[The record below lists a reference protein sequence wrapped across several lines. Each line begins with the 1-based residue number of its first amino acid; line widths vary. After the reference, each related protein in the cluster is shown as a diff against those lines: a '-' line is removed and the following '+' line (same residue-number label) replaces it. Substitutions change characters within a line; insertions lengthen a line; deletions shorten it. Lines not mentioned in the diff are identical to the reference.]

1 MVDYLC
7 ASMQEIIEVIA
18 PQIKQFEAYFRKE
31 FRSDVPLLDRI
42 LEYIEKRK
50 GKQLRPAF
58 VLLSAALNGSINE
71 SSFRAATFV
80 EMIHNSSLIHDD
92 IIDDA
97 NERRGAFSINALW
110 KNRVATFAG
119 DNLFT
124 KSILLLLD
132 HGDHSILKIYADSID
147 RIIKGELVQIEK
159 SKKLNLNE
167 DVYFDIIKGKTAT
180 LLAASCA
187 AGAASAST
195 DESAINAMYNF
206 GEKTG
211 IAFQI
216 KDDLLDYADNDIGKP
231 TRNDIKEKK
240 VTLPLLFTINNCSA
254 PMRRQLLHIVKHQ
267 NTDTESVE
275 YLVAQVKQHG
285 GIRYAEEKMKLYR
298 NDALGI
304 LEQYPDS
311 AIRVALKQLVH
322 YVTDRSY

>member
-1 MVDYLC
+1 MH
-7 ASMQEIIEVIA
+7 EIIQVIA
-18 PQIKQFEAYFRKE
+18 PQIKQFEDYFKEE
-31 FRSDVPLLDRI
+31 FRSDIPLLDKI
-42 LEYIEKRK
+42 LGYIEKRK
-50 GKQLRPAF
+50 GKQMRPAF
-58 VLLSAALNGSINE
+58 VLLSAALHGDINKA
-71 SSFRAATFV
+71 SFRAATFV

-92 IIDDA
+92 IVDDA
-97 NERRGAFSINALW
+97 DERRGAFSINALW
-110 KNRVATFAG
+110 KNRIATWTG

-124 KSILLLLD
+124 KGILLLLD
-132 HGDHSILKIYADSID
+132 HGDHNILKIYADSID
-147 RIIKGELVQIEK
+147 KIIKGELVQIEK

-187 AGAASAST
+187 AGAASAT
-195 DESAINAMYNF
+195 EDESAIHDMYNF

-254 PMRRQLLHIVKHQ
+254 AMRRQLIHIVKHQ
-267 NTDTESVE
+267 NTDAESVE
-275 YLVAQVKQHG
+275 FLVEQVIRHG

-298 NDALGI
+298 NDAVAI
-304 LEQYPDS
+304 LDKYPES
-311 AIRVALKQLVH
+311 EVRKSLEQLVH

>member
-42 LEYIEKRK
+42 LGYIEKRK
-50 GKQLRPAF
+50 GKQMRPAF

-110 KNRVATFAG
+110 KNRIATFAG

-132 HGDHSILKIYADSID
+132 NGDHSILKIYADSID

-187 AGAASAST
+187 AGAASAT
-195 DESAINAMYNF
+195 TNEAAINAMYNF

-267 NTDTESVE
+267 NTDAESVE
-275 YLVAQVKQHG
+275 YLVGQVKQHG
-285 GIRYAEEKMKLYR
+285 GIQYAEEKMKLFR
-298 NDALGI
+298 NDALEI
-304 LEQYPDS
+304 LEQYPQS
-311 AIRVALKQLVH
+311 GIQSSLKQLVH

>member
-1 MVDYLC
+1 
-7 ASMQEIIEVIA
+7 MQEIIQVIA
-18 PQIKQFEAYFRKE
+18 PQIKQFEEYFQKE
-31 FRSDVPLLDRI
+31 FRSEVPLLDRI
-42 LEYIEKRK
+42 LGYIERRK
-50 GKQLRPAF
+50 GKQMRPAF

-110 KNRVATFAG
+110 KNRIATFAG

-132 HGDHSILKIYADSID
+132 HGDHTILKIYADSID

-159 SKKLNLNE
+159 SKKLNLKE

-187 AGAASAST
+187 AGAASST
-195 DESAINAMYNF
+195 SDESAISRMYNF

-216 KDDLLDYADNDIGKP
+216 KDDLLDYANDDIGKP

-267 NTDTESVE
+267 NTDPESVE
-275 YLVAQVKQHG
+275 YLVGQVIQHG
-285 GIRYAEEKMKLYR
+285 GIQYAEEKMKLFR
-298 NDALGI
+298 NDAIDILGQFPEGPVRKS
-304 LEQYPDS
+304 LEG
-311 AIRVALKQLVH
+311 LVH
-322 YVTDRSY
+322 FVTDRSY

>member
-1 MVDYLC
+1 
-7 ASMQEIIEVIA
+7 MQEIIEVIA

-31 FRSDVPLLDRI
+31 FRSDIPLLDRI
-42 LEYIEKRK
+42 LGYIERRK
-50 GKQLRPAF
+50 GKQMRPAF

-97 NERRGAFSINALW
+97 NERRGAFSINTLW
-110 KNRVATFAG
+110 KNRIATFAG

-132 HGDHSILKIYADSID
+132 NGDHSILKIYADSID

-187 AGAASAST
+187 AGAASATT
-195 DESAINAMYNF
+195 DEAAISAMYNF

-216 KDDLLDYADNDIGKP
+216 KDDLLDYADSDIGKP

-254 PMRRQLLHIVKHQ
+254 SMRRQLLHIVKHQ
-267 NTDTESVE
+267 NTDAESVE
-275 YLVAQVKQHG
+275 YLVGQVKQHG
-285 GIRYAEEKMKLYR
+285 GIQYAEEKMKLFR
-298 NDALGI
+298 NDALEI
-304 LEQYPDS
+304 LDQYPQS
-311 AIRVALKQLVH
+311 AIQSSLKQLVH
-322 YVTDRSY
+322 FVTDRNY